1 MSLSLSSD
9 FHMWVEEGKVLQAQ
23 ESKKKKIWQQNS
35 VISLESTIVQ
45 YLLILSL
52 TVIYDNAFW
61 HFFIFN
67 VK

>member
-23 ESKKKKIWQQNS
+23 ESKKKKSGNKT

-52 TVIYDNAFW
+52 N
-61 HFFIFN
+61 
-67 VK
+67 

>member
-9 FHMWVEEGKVLQAQ
+9 FHMWVEEGKVLYKKA
-23 ESKKKKIWQQNS
+23 KKKKIWQQNS

-52 TVIYDNAFW
+52 N
-61 HFFIFN
+61 
-67 VK
+67 